1 VTADKDIDFSCQL
14 KSKLPASQTAKV
26 TAIVDGDGIKT
37 DKTGTHEIRIIGY
50 DAFECRIYPSD
61 CTLMGKYGYEKLKS
75 IIPVG
80 TSVTLKIDQW
90 LPLGVYNRVIADV
103 FVGTT
108 DIAAEMLKSCLVR
121 FPAKTYRDKYF
132 WDPWDEYARIWCD
145 PTKVIPPDEYKP
157 KIVEIE
163 TAKKTF
169 KIKNNWLAL
178 WFFLEFVDSGGT
190 VLGRT
195 VGWQIV
201 EGVTSSP
208 ITYYPGTH
216 AIKLYA
222 RVDTKDDWTLVDTGY
237 VAVAPP
243 TKKTVTFKS
252 VPSGAS
258 VRVVKKES
266 ARLVRALK
274 RVRSKKVINV

>member
-1 VTADKDIDFSCQL
+1 
-14 KSKLPASQTAKV
+14 
-26 TAIVDGDGIKT
+26 
-37 DKTGTHEIRIIGY
+37 
-50 DAFECRIYPSD
+50 
-61 CTLMGKYGYEKLKS
+61 MGKYGYEKLKS
-75 IIPVG
+75 LIPVG

-121 FPAKTYRDKYF
+121 FPAKAYRDKYF

-157 KIVEIE
+157 KIVDIDIRR
-163 TAKKTF
+163 KTF

-178 WFFLEFVDSGGT
+178 WFLPEFVDSGGT
-190 VLGRT
+190 VLGTASERKIE
-195 VGWQIV
+195 VGK
-201 EGVTSSP
+201 TSSA
-208 ITYYPGTH
+208 ISYFTGTY

-243 TKKTVTFKS
+243 VTKTVIFKS
-252 VPSGAS
+252 VPTGA
-258 VRVVKKES
+258 
-266 ARLVRALK
+266 LVTVTKVATAGALRYRPLK
-274 RVRSKKVINV
+274 RLTQSLKKVRSM